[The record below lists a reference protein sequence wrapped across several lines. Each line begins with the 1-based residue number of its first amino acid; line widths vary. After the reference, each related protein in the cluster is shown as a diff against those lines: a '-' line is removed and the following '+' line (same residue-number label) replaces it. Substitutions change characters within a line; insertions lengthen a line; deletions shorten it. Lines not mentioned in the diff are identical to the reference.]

1 MSNFSSET
9 WPHSIPNRIDE
20 IKGFPLYHIR
30 QLPLQTSYKIAHIIK
45 EHFLGESY
53 RTEPQNLSSL
63 KYYQGHQQYFQIK
76 GDLCTFHPT
85 VPGILGSME
94 VGNK

>member
-1 MSNFSSET
+1 MRLKVFYT
-9 WPHSIPNRIDE
+9 DSIIGINHH
-20 IKGFPLYHIR
+20 FPLK
-30 QLPLQTSYKIAHIIK
+30 TSYKIARIIK
-45 EHFLGESY
+45 EIFLGEPY

-94 VGNK
+94 VRNK